1 MKLLV
6 AFLFLPMLSFG
17 QNWVQ
22 IWSDEF
28 DGSSLDF
35 TKWEPEIGTG
45 TWGWGNNELQYYTA
59 SPNNVFVD
67 TGYLHIVGREQS
79 FQGSNYTS
87 TRIKTEGLFDF
98 QYGRVE
104 ARIKVPVDQG
114 LWPAFWMLGSD
125 FQTVGWP
132 FCGEIDIMEHVNNEL
147 KVHGTIHYD
156 QWGHMYSGDFEW
168 ADASI
173 FHVYELEWDSDEI
186 RWYLDG
192 VQFHQ
197 EDISSQ
203 SLSREEFHTPFFFIL
218 NLAIG
223 GNWPGSPDATTQ
235 FPATMLVDY
244 VRVFQEANSVEEIFK
259 PELEISAYPNPASDQ
274 LIITSQLDIQ
284 TFEVFNLQGAK
295 LASGD
300 GDQINVSNLAV
311 GSYIVEATAVDGSVG
326 RVSFIKE

>member
-1 MKLLV
+1 
-6 AFLFLPMLSFG
+6 
-17 QNWVQ
+17 
-22 IWSDEF
+22 
-28 DGSSLDF
+28 
-35 TKWEPEIGTG
+35 
-45 TWGWGNNELQYYTA
+45 
-59 SPNNVFVD
+59 
-67 TGYLHIVGREQS
+67 
-79 FQGSNYTS
+79 
-87 TRIKTEGLFDF
+87 
-98 QYGRVE
+98 
-104 ARIKVPVDQG
+104 
-114 LWPAFWMLGSD
+114 
-125 FQTVGWP
+125 GWP

-156 QWGHMYSGDFEW
+156 QWGHTYSGDFAW

-295 LASGD
+295 LAYGD